1 MVYYDSEI
9 GRMRLYDIEKDVF
22 KDLYGAPFDYNMLI
36 FACVGLVAF
45 IFALLFIA
53 KLYRATLVFLQR

>member
-36 FACVGLVAF
+36 FALVGVLVAVGLH
-45 IFALLFIA
+45 LLNS
-53 KLYRATLVFLQR
+53 KVFQIGNIV

>member
-36 FACVGLVAF
+36 FACVGFLV
-45 IFALLFIA
+45 IMFALLIR
-53 KLYRATLVFLQR
+53 YGSN